1 MRYTKHMKLLLALG
15 NPESRYDGTRHN
27 VGFFI
32 ADEVARQFDA
42 SFQEKSKFKARI
54 AEATVGQERVIIAKP
69 TTFYNLVGESYRA
82 LADFYKIAP
91 QDTLIIADDLAL
103 PFGTMRLREGG
114 SGGGSNGIKSL
125 NAHGGEATRRLR
137 IGVWNELRER
147 MDDAD
152 FVLSKFSADEQKA
165 LAELLPKIIDVLHE
179 HIRGNHVSTTHHH
192 SL

>member
-1 MRYTKHMKLLLALG
+1 MKLILALG

-42 SFQEKSKFKARI
+42 SFQEKSKFKALI
-54 AEATVGQERVIIAKP
+54 AEATVGRERVIIAKP

-165 LAELLPKIIDVLHE
+165 LTAAHE
-179 HIRGNHVSTTHHH
+179 HFQNVINDFIAGNFTQTTSTHI
-192 SL
+192 

>member
-1 MRYTKHMKLLLALG
+1 MKLIFTLG
-15 NPESRYDGTRHN
+15 NPEPRNNGTRHN
-27 VGFFI
+27 VGFFV
-32 ADEVARQFDA
+32 ADEFVRQAGIAF
-42 SFQEKSKFKARI
+42 SEKVKFKALV
-54 AEATVGQERVIIAKP
+54 AETTIGGEKVIIAKP

-91 QDTLIIADDLAL
+91 EDTLVIADDLAL

-125 NAHGGEATRRLR
+125 NAHGGENTKRLR
-137 IGVWNELRER
+137 IGIANDLREK

-165 LAELLPKIIDVLHE
+165 LESAQDHFQKVINDFIAGTFEPTTST
-179 HIRGNHVSTTHHH
+179 HI
-192 SL
+192 

>member
-1 MRYTKHMKLLLALG
+1 MIYTGTMKLILALG

-32 ADEVARQFDA
+32 ADEVARQFGA
-42 SFQEKSKFKARI
+42 SFQEKSKFKALI
-54 AEATVGQERVIIAKP
+54 AEATVGQEHVIIAKP

-165 LAELLPKIIDVLHE
+165 LNAAHE
-179 HIRGNHVSTTHHH
+179 HFQNVINDFIAGNFTPTTSTHI
-192 SL
+192 